1 MDELVVEIH
10 VPLVADPR
18 VPEDDYAF
26 PWIEV
31 IDEFVFEREQQGE
44 AEVFDDSEEFGD
56 VYVFFI
62 SGADEDTLLSIASR
76 AAVLDGVP
84 VGAYAM
90 VTHDEAGSFGLGRR
104 VDLPLPRERD

>member
-1 MDELVVEIH
+1 MAELVVEIH

-26 PWIEV
+26 PWIDV
-31 IDEFVFEREQQGE
+31 IDEFIFEREQQGE

-62 SGADEDTLLSIASR
+62 SGADEVTLLSIASR
-76 AAVLDGVP
+76 AVVLDGVP
-84 VGAYAM
+84 GGAFAM
-90 VTHDEAGSFGLGRR
+90 VTHDKAGEFGLGRR
-104 VDLPLPRERD
+104 VELPVF